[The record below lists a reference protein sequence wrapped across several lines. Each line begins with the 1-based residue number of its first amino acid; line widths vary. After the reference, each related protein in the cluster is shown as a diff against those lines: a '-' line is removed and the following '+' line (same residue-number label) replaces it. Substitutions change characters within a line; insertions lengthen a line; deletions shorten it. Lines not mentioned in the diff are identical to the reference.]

1 MRFFTNA
8 LLFIFCQNW
17 LTSYNFNF
25 RAKYRYK
32 SCCNG
37 RNDPCSVEILG
48 TLCYCDTFCN
58 RTHNSDCCPD
68 YFTHCEGLAELD
80 FSNQKPP
87 ETLARPDFSKIIFDT
102 YFHFPF
108 TKSWTFLLCWFSII
122 VIVWLM
128 ILRWDS
134 VYKNVCNVFMTSRV
148 LKCFARIFQV
158 FTHDFALCTVS

>member
-1 MRFFTNA
+1 MSFSANAISPKWFFFFSKCDFTQKYAFLQIRQARLCAVTRKLRFFLQMRFWQMRFSANA
-8 LLFIFCQNW
+8 
-17 LTSYNFNF
+17 YNFNF

-80 FSNQKPP
+80 FSNQQPP
-87 ETLARPDFSKIIFDT
+87 ETLARPDYSKIIFDT

-108 TKSWTFLLCWFSII
+108 TKSWTF
-122 VIVWLM
+122 
-128 ILRWDS
+128 
-134 VYKNVCNVFMTSRV
+134 YY
-148 LKCFARIFQV
+148 A
-158 FTHDFALCTVS
+158 DFP